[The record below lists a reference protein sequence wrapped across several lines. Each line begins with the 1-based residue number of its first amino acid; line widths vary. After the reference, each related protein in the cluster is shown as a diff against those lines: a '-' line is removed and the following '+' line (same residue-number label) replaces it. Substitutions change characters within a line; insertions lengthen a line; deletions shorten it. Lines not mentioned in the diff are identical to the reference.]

1 MTATSLAASAA
12 DAGRYARHRSIPG
25 WDQER
30 LRAATAIVVGVGALG
45 NEVAKNLAL
54 AGVGRLVLCDPDV
67 VAISNLSRAVL
78 FGPGDTGPGDT
89 GTRDRE
95 GLAKVEVAAG
105 SLRRLVPGIA
115 VETRRH
121 DLAAGVGLGEL
132 MSAAAVLGCLDTR
145 RARLRLLGRCALVEA
160 PLVDGGT
167 VAWGGEVR
175 LRLATSEACY
185 GCALTAHQRAASD
198 LPWSCGDAS
207 DDEPAA
213 ASIASSA
220 LVAAWMT
227 IAALRV
233 IFGTPP
239 DYRALRVDALS
250 GHAWPVTTTRDPSCP
265 HHKPIG
271 QAEDIGLAN
280 VSAVASLLGR
290 LPPGAEPLSWTG
302 LVLAGECAH
311 CRTYSKAVP
320 YIDATSALCR
330 SCGRRT
336 GLPLSQ
342 HLSDAAGT
350 VPLRELGVAPQD
362 IVAVRMPKGEFRW
375 VRLSQ

>member
-1 MTATSLAASAA
+1 MTTTSLAASDA

-54 AGVGRLVLCDPDV
+54 AGVGRLVLCDPDL
-67 VAISNLSRAVL
+67 VATSNLSRAVL
-78 FGPGDTGPGDT
+78 FGPGDAGP
-89 GTRDRE
+89 RDGE
-95 GLAKVEVAAG
+95 GMAKVEVAAG

-115 VETRRH
+115 VEARQH

-132 MSAAAVLGCLDTR
+132 TSAAVVLGCLDTR

-175 LRLATSEACY
+175 LRLATSEPCY
-185 GCALTAHQRAASD
+185 GCALTPHQRAASD
-198 LPWSCGDAS
+198 LPWSCGDVS

-239 DYRALRVDALS
+239 DYRAVRVDGLS
-250 GHAWPVTTTRDPSCP
+250 GQVWPVTTTRDPSCP

-271 QAEDIGLAN
+271 AADDIGLAN
-280 VSAVASLLGR
+280 DSTVASLVDR

-302 LVLAGECAH
+302 LVLAGKCAH

-350 VPLRELGVAPQD
+350 VPLFELGVAPQD
-362 IVAVRMPKGEFRW
+362 IVAVRMPKGDFRW
-375 VRLSQ
+375 VRLSP